1 MKIERIAY
9 GLLLPVFGLAA
20 DSSESNIDE
29 NEGTAPSLVNLEN
42 VLVSTVFPEAE
53 GRDVAVLTNGVE
65 TPVEFL
71 VENKEPQTVTIGAMG
86 GGFYEKPKKKE
97 TQGKLYANL
106 TTTQIGP
113 FTVKS
118 GEKFNIKH
126 KLAVTLP
133 PTDFDLNVVLLGDY
147 DKQIGSIDAGK
158 VAVTVEDP
166 PISALDP
173 KLILVQAIIAL
184 TTIGLGYFL
193 STTFIMPYLEPKKAK
208 KESKKTD
215 SKPAGVQPNEKGYDE
230 SWIPET
236 HLKKTSAG
244 KKKK

>member
-1 MKIERIAY
+1 MKFERIAF
-9 GLLLPVFGLAA
+9 GLLLPIFGLAA

-29 NEGTAPSLVNLEN
+29 NEGSVPSLVNLEN
-42 VLVSTVFPEAE
+42 VLVSTVFPDSDGNDAS
-53 GRDVAVLTNGVE
+53 VLTNGVE
-65 TPVEFL
+65 TPVEFH

-126 KLAVTLP
+126 KISVTLP

-147 DKQIGSIDAGK
+147 EKQIASIDAGK
-158 VAVTVEDP
+158 VAVTVEDQ

-193 STTFIMPYLEPKKAK
+193 STTFLMPYLEPKKKAK
-208 KESKKTD
+208 ETKKDDTR
-215 SKPAGVQPNEKGYDE
+215 PAGVQPNEKGYDE